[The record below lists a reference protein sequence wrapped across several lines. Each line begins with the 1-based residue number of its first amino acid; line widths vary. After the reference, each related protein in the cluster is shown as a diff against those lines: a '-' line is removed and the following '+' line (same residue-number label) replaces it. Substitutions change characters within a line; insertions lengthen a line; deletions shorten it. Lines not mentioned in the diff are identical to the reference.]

1 VRSFKIL
8 LLHLEGKGKV
18 LEGRVLEGRVLE
30 GRVLEGRVLEGLQG
44 MNFMRRN

>member
-30 GRVLEGRVLEGLQG
+30 GRVLEGLQG